1 MQVFTKYPTL
11 VPPLITES
19 DKCYMKSR
27 IFKALQQ
34 CAKVAESLQRDII
47 HFGVIVFLFKSLNVF
62 NLLAATKNLRTN
74 FILLLLNQHIFSNL
88 RNKKVLKLFVIDFD
102 YIR

>member
-1 MQVFTKYPTL
+1 
-11 VPPLITES
+11 
-19 DKCYMKSR
+19 MKNR

-47 HFGVIVFLFKSLNVF
+47 CFGLTVFLFTSLNVF

-74 FILLLLNQHIFSNL
+74 FILLLLNQHIFCNL
-88 RNKKVLKLFVIDFD
+88 RNKKVLKIFGVDFD